1 MALTLRTTSDA
12 VKAVLA
18 GGQDYDTSP
27 EDGSDPVDLS
37 PYMRAANIVTSRA
50 VLCASVKGIT
60 LSTDELV
67 EIESWLGA
75 YFYTRSDPTY
85 QSKNTGGQSASFVVD
100 NQSNADRYKAGAMAI
115 DSSGCVKAILN
126 NVPGARAMW
135 LGKTANEQLTWVQ
148 RNGST

>member
-1 MALTLRTTSDA
+1 MALTLRTDSDA

-18 GGQDYDTSP
+18 GGKDYDPAP

-50 VLCASVKGIT
+50 VECAAAKGIT
-60 LSTDELV
+60 LSADELV

-85 QSKNTGGQSASFVVD
+85 QSKSTDGASASFV
-100 NQSNADRYKAGAMAI
+100 ADSQATTERYKAGAIAL

-126 NVPGARAMW
+126 AVPRARAAW
-135 LGKTANEQLTWVQ
+135 LGKTADEQLTWAQ
-148 RNGST
+148 RNGSS